1 MRNARRELCDNF
13 SGITRETSP
22 CPSSTQ
28 QPAWHMDM
36 PVGIVELGHSCFQ
49 VALLGL
55 FEVHRGWGRGREKR
69 PACCLQLLAF
79 GGAWRCLGGS
89 WGCLQVPRVESAG
102 PSGNCCP
109 ANGCSHASHGS
120 RLGVRAAAAACC
132 CQVDPSGEPLV
143 EQNSRGRVI
152 GQCSAR
158 DPPCLLQ
165 PRPDQPFPDNFPHA
179 GLSKLPSTP
188 LLNLPSRS
196 CNPDCNCFPS
206 TPRGDTIPDKMFRTA
221 LRQSTRAVGA
231 LAASSRVAAVS
242 ALFRPCSSSA
252 RPTRSPNSIHPV
264 VLGCHLNPPCT
275 RPRSSIELRFARA
288 PRLPGRPELW
298 MGPGP
303 SAAAAGALLGF
314 RLG

>member
-1 MRNARRELCDNF
+1 MESAGA
-13 SGITRETSP
+13 SGSCSP
-22 CPSSTQ
+22 CP
-28 QPAWHMDM
+28 P
-36 PVGIVELGHSCFQ
+36 CKR
-49 VALLGL
+49 LLPWL
-55 FEVHRGWGRGREKR
+55 PW
-69 PACCLQLLAF
+69 L
-79 GGAWRCLGGS
+79 
-89 WGCLQVPRVESAG
+89 
-102 PSGNCCP
+102 PSG
-109 ANGCSHASHGS
+109 SEV
-120 RLGVRAAAAACC
+120 LLLCC

-165 PRPDQPFPDNFPHA
+165 PRPGQPFPDNFPHA

-206 TPRGDTIPDKMFRTA
+206 TPRGDTFPEKMFRTA

-242 ALFRPCSSSA
+242 APPPSLLLRPPDPVPSPIPI
-252 RPTRSPNSIHPV
+252 RP

-275 RPRSSIELRFARA
+275 RPRSSIELPCARASRFA
-288 PRLPGRPELW
+288 GRPELW
-298 MGPGP
+298 TAPGP
-303 SAAAAGALLGF
+303 SACAFGAPPLAF